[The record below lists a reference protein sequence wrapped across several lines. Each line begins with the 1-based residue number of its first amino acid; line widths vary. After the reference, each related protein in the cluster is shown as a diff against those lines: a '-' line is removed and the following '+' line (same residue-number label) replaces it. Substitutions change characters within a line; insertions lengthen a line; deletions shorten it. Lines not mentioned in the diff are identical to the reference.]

1 MTHHTRTTDL
11 DSPASPEG
19 IPQVLR
25 YAAEKMREQNAEL
38 EAAWQDKGAGN
49 VWSHIAT
56 ELERTA
62 VRVEKI
68 IARHT

>member
-1 MTHHTRTTDL
+1 MTTRTTDL
-11 DSPASPEG
+11 NEPAAPDG
-19 IPQVLR
+19 IPDVLR
-25 YAAEKMREQNAEL
+25 YAADKMRDANSEL

-62 VRVEKI
+62 LRVEKI
-68 IARHT
+68 IAKYAA